1 MLATLKK
8 RPSRTGNTSPIVCSH
23 NDYDKIKTE
32 RDKLRTKLGNKWDRK
47 ERKVAQHFNNVL
59 ELNLEKDTTLPQV
72 INRLQELLR
81 RPSSPKVSE
90 TPFGEDLATIRE
102 IDLVMLRNILPPL
115 TKTEI
120 RAIERATNYQELAN
134 ARSEILSQAL
144 GKGQEQIKTTKQ
156 TNHQLI
162 NQQQK
167 ERIMWL
173 I

>member
-1 MLATLKK
+1 
-8 RPSRTGNTSPIVCSH
+8 
-23 NDYDKIKTE
+23 
-32 RDKLRTKLGNKWDRK
+32 
-47 ERKVAQHFNNVL
+47 
-59 ELNLEKDTTLPQV
+59 
-72 INRLQELLR
+72 LR
-81 RPSSPKVSE
+81 RPNSPSKVSE

-120 RAIERATNYQELAN
+120 RAIEQATNYQELAN

-167 ERIMWL
+167 ERIM
-173 I
+173 